1 MSDLFALP
9 VVSVVEIAA
18 RQILLVLDARGTPVH
33 SSHVT
38 AGQHLLL
45 QLLDDDVP
53 RPFALANAPDAS
65 GRLEFLIKVPEDRMP
80 RVLALLV
87 GDKLPAS
94 ACIGRGFPFDIVRHV
109 PGGADLW
116 LCGVGSGVAPLR
128 AAIEF
133 LVSERQ
139 RYGDI
144 TLLYGVRTP
153 DEIVFSSVPTLE
165 TKPSQQTVRAEP
177 RSGSGWTVR
186 DRFGVWAGLG
196 VRVVPV
202 VSRPAGTS
210 WTGATGYVQEQ
221 LPSSFARP
229 MSTHAFVCGLP
240 DMEKATCAALAARG
254 VGPDHVHRNW

>member
-18 RQILLVLDARGTPVH
+18 RQILLVLDARDTPVH
-33 SSHVT
+33 RSHVT

-45 QLLDDDVP
+45 QLFDDDVP
-53 RPFALANAPDAS
+53 RPFALANAPDPG
-65 GRLEFLIKVPEDRMP
+65 GRLEFLIKLPHDRMS
-80 RVLALLV
+80 RVLSLLV
-87 GDKLPAS
+87 GDKLSAS
-94 ACIGRGFPFDIVRHV
+94 ACVGRGFPFDIVRHV

-153 DEIVFSSVPTLE
+153 DEIVF
-165 TKPSQQTVRAEP
+165 
-177 RSGSGWTVR
+177 R

-196 VRVVPV
+196 VRVVTV
-202 VSRPAGTS
+202 VSRPTGTS
-210 WTGATGYVQEQ
+210 WTGATGYVQSL

-229 MSTHAFVCGLP
+229 MSTHAFVCGLT
-240 DMEKATCAALAARG
+240 DMEKATCAALLARG
-254 VGPDHVHRNW
+254 VGPDQVHRNW

>member
-1 MSDLFALP
+1 MTDLFALP
-9 VVSVVEIAA
+9 VVSVVEVAA
-18 RQILLVLDARGTPVH
+18 RQALLILDASNTPVH
-33 SSHVT
+33 ASHVT

-45 QLLDDDVP
+45 QLFDDDVP
-53 RPFALANAPDAS
+53 RPFALANAPDGS

-94 ACIGRGFPFDIVRHV
+94 LCIGRGFPFDIVRQV

-133 LVSERQ
+133 LVGDRQ
-139 RYGDI
+139 AYGEI

-153 DEIVFSSVPTLE
+153 DELCFRE
-165 TKPSQQTVRAEP
+165 
-177 RSGSGWTVR
+177 
-186 DRFGVWAGLG
+186 RFATWAGLG

-202 VSRPAGTS
+202 VSRPAETS
-210 WTGATGYVQEQ
+210 WTGATGYVQDH
-221 LPSSFARP
+221 LPPAFARH

-240 DMEKATCAALAARG
+240 DMEKAICAALLARG
-254 VGPDHVHRNW
+254 VGPDQVHRNW